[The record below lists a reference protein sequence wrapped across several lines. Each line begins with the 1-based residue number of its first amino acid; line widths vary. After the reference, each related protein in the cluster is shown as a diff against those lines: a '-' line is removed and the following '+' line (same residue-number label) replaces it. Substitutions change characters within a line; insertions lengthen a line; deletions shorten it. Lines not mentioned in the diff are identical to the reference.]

1 MNDLQNNILTV
12 LNETLPDIMDNG
24 FTFTYEDSAK
34 AIQICKPLNH
44 NENAIIAI
52 FNWNTI
58 KDKILLLIDML
69 EEHSHIINRV
79 EISMAD
85 GSDVQ
90 FSKRNKRVVRNVDYP
105 IKYLNF
111 TDIYNFGDN
120 QNLEA
125 DIIYIFL
132 R

>member
-34 AIQICKPLNH
+34 AIRICKPLNH